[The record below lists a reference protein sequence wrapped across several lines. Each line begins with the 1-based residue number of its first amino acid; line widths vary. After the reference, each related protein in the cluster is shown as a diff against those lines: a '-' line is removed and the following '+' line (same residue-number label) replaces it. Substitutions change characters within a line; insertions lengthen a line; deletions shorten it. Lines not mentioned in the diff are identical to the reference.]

1 MVKAAARQPVPAR
14 RADAER
20 NIAAILEAGTRLLS
34 ADPTA
39 SVADIAKAAGVGRVT
54 LYGHFP
60 SREAL
65 VDAVLD
71 HAVGMADAVLEDES
85 IDTAPAPEAMAG
97 LLRSSWEVLD
107 RHRRLFLAA
116 DRVLATERIREH
128 HEAPAAAGRTA
139 HRAGATGRRLPRR
152 PAVAVAGDR
161 VLLPHPQRRPGAR
174 GEPARAGGGGGSAD
188 QDDVVAAPLARRRIL
203 GEAIRLRGRRR
214 GTSGGEESD
223 DVSPQR

>member
-1 MVKAAARQPVPAR
+1 MVKTAARQPVPAR

-34 ADPTA
+34 SDPGA

-65 VDAVLD
+65 VDAVFN
-71 HAVGMADAVLEDES
+71 HAVGLADAVLEDPS

-107 RHRRLFLAA
+107 RHGRLFVAA
-116 DRVLATERIREH
+116 DRVMATERIREH
-128 HEAPAAAGRTA
+128 HEAPLRRVERLIARGQRDGDFRTDLPLSWLVTTFFSIIHSAAQERQAGRLA
-139 HRAGATGRRLPRR
+139 PED
-152 PAVAVAGDR
+152 VER
-161 VLLPHPQRRPGAR
+161 VLITTMLSLLAR
-174 GEPARAGGGGGSAD
+174 GENPKPA
-188 QDDVVAAPLARRRIL
+188 
-203 GEAIRLRGRRR
+203 
-214 GTSGGEESD
+214 
-223 DVSPQR
+223 

>member
-1 MVKAAARQPVPAR
+1 MAKTAARQPVPAR

-39 SVADIAKAAGVGRVT
+39 SVADVAKAAGVGRVT

-71 HAVGMADAVLEDES
+71 HAVEVADAVLADDS
-85 IDTAPAPEAMAG
+85 LDTAPAPEAMAR

-107 RHRRLFLAA
+107 RHRRLFVAA

-128 HEAPAAAGRTA
+128 HERPLRRVERLIVRGQRTGEFRTDLPSEWLVTTFFSIIHAAAQEREAGRLVPEEVELVLTRTMLSLLA
-139 HRAGATGRRLPRR
+139 PTR
-152 PAVAVAGDR
+152 P
-161 VLLPHPQRRPGAR
+161 
-174 GEPARAGGGGGSAD
+174 
-188 QDDVVAAPLARRRIL
+188 
-203 GEAIRLRGRRR
+203 
-214 GTSGGEESD
+214 
-223 DVSPQR
+223 

>member
-1 MVKAAARQPVPAR
+1 MVKTAARQPVPAR

-20 NIAAILEAGTRLLS
+20 SIAAILEAGTRLLS

-71 HAVGMADAVLEDES
+71 HAVRMADDVLEDES

-97 LLRSSWEVLD
+97 LLGRAWEILD

-116 DRVLATERIREH
+116 DRTLATERIREH
-128 HEAPAAAGRTA
+128 HERPL
-139 HRAGATGRRLPRR
+139 RR
-152 PAVAVAGDR
+152 V
-161 VLLPHPQRRPGAR
+161 
-174 GEPARAGGGGGSAD
+174 E
-188 QDDVVAAPLARRRIL
+188 
-203 GEAIRLRGRRR
+203 RLIARGRREGDFR
-214 GTSGGEESD
+214 TDLPLPWLVTVFFSVVHSAAQEREAGRLAADEVERVLVQTMLSLLRPGE
-223 DVSPQR
+223 

>member
-1 MVKAAARQPVPAR
+1 MVKSAARQPVPAR

-34 ADPTA
+34 SDPAA

-60 SREAL
+60 SREVL

-71 HAVGMADAVLEDES
+71 HTVNMADAVLENES
-85 IDTAPAPEAMAG
+85 IDTAPAREAMTG

-116 DRVLATERIREH
+116 DRVLPTERIREH
-128 HEAPAAAGRTA
+128 H
-139 HRAGATGRRLPRR
+139 HRPLRR
-152 PAVAVAGDR
+152 V
-161 VLLPHPQRRPGAR
+161 
-174 GEPARAGGGGGSAD
+174 E
-188 QDDVVAAPLARRRIL
+188 
-203 GEAIRLRGRRR
+203 RLIARGRRDGDFR
-214 GTSGGEESD
+214 TDLPLAWLVTTFFAIVHSAAQEREAGRLEPEEVERVLITTMLSLLC
-223 DVSPQR
+223 PAA

>member
-1 MVKAAARQPVPAR
+1 MAKSAARQPVPAR

-71 HAVGMADAVLEDES
+71 HAVEVADAVLADDS
-85 IDTAPAPEAMAG
+85 LDTVPAPEAMAR

-128 HEAPAAAGRTA
+128 HERPLRRVERLIVRGQRAGEFRTDLPPGWLVTTFFSIIHSAAQEREAGRLA
-139 HRAGATGRRLPRR
+139 PEE
-152 PAVAVAGDR
+152 VEQ
-161 VLLPHPQRRPGAR
+161 VLTRTML
-174 GEPARAGGGGGSAD
+174 SL
-188 QDDVVAAPLARRRIL
+188 LAR
-203 GEAIRLRGRRR
+203 
-214 GTSGGEESD
+214 
-223 DVSPQR
+223 P

>member
-1 MVKAAARQPVPAR
+1 MVRTAARQPVPTR

-71 HAVGMADAVLEDES
+71 HTVDMADAALGDGE

-97 LLRSSWEVLD
+97 LLRSSWEILD
-107 RHRRLFLAA
+107 RHRRLFVAA

-128 HEAPAAAGRTA
+128 HDRPLRRVERLIARGQDDGDFRTDLPLPWLVTTFFSIIHSAAQEREAGR
-139 HRAGATGRRLPRR
+139 LSPEE
-152 PAVAVAGDR
+152 VEQ
-161 VLLPHPQRRPGAR
+161 VLTKTML
-174 GEPARAGGGGGSAD
+174 SLL
-188 QDDVVAAPLARRRIL
+188 APK
-203 GEAIRLRGRRR
+203 
-214 GTSGGEESD
+214 
-223 DVSPQR
+223 P

>member
-1 MVKAAARQPVPAR
+1 MARQPVPAR

-20 NIAAILEAGTRLLS
+20 NIASILEAGTRLLS
-34 ADPTA
+34 ADPAA

-71 HAVGMADAVLEDES
+71 HAVDIADAVLEDDS

-97 LLRSSWEVLD
+97 LLRSAWEVLD

-128 HEAPAAAGRTA
+128 HERPLRRVERLIARGQREGDFRRDLPLPWLVTTFFSIIHSAAQEREAGRLAPEQVEQVLVRTMLSLLSPDGGPSTPPPA
-139 HRAGATGRRLPRR
+139 NRGA
-152 PAVAVAGDR
+152 
-161 VLLPHPQRRPGAR
+161 
-174 GEPARAGGGGGSAD
+174 
-188 QDDVVAAPLARRRIL
+188 
-203 GEAIRLRGRRR
+203 
-214 GTSGGEESD
+214 
-223 DVSPQR
+223 

>member
-1 MVKAAARQPVPAR
+1 MAKTAARQPVPAR

-39 SVADIAKAAGVGRVT
+39 SVADVAKAAGVGRVT

-71 HAVGMADAVLEDES
+71 HAVEVADAVLADDS
-85 IDTAPAPEAMAG
+85 LDTAPAPEAMAR

-128 HEAPAAAGRTA
+128 HERPLRRVERLIVRGQRTGEFRTDLPSEWLVTTFFSIIHAAAQEREAERLAPEEVELVLTRTMLSLLA
-139 HRAGATGRRLPRR
+139 PTR
-152 PAVAVAGDR
+152 P
-161 VLLPHPQRRPGAR
+161 
-174 GEPARAGGGGGSAD
+174 
-188 QDDVVAAPLARRRIL
+188 
-203 GEAIRLRGRRR
+203 
-214 GTSGGEESD
+214 
-223 DVSPQR
+223 

>member
-71 HAVGMADAVLEDES
+71 HAVSIADGVLEDES

-97 LLRSSWEVLD
+97 LLRSAWEILD

-128 HEAPAAAGRTA
+128 HEAPLRRVGRLIARGQRDGDFRDDLPLPWLVTAFFSIIHSAAQEREAGRLAPEEVADVLIKTMLSLL
-139 HRAGATGRRLPRR
+139 LPPAAR
-152 PAVAVAGDR
+152 PAGVPAK
-161 VLLPHPQRRPGAR
+161 
-174 GEPARAGGGGGSAD
+174 GE
-188 QDDVVAAPLARRRIL
+188 
-203 GEAIRLRGRRR
+203 
-214 GTSGGEESD
+214 
-223 DVSPQR
+223 

>member
-1 MVKAAARQPVPAR
+1 MAKSAARQPVPTR

-34 ADPTA
+34 ADPAA

-71 HAVGMADAVLEDES
+71 HAVEVADAVLADDS
-85 IDTAPAPEAMAG
+85 LDTAPAPEAMAR

-128 HEAPAAAGRTA
+128 HERPLRRVERLVVRGQRAGVFRTDLSPGWLVTTFFSIIHSAAQEREAGRLAPEEVEQVLVKTMLSLLAPAE
-139 HRAGATGRRLPRR
+139 R
-152 PAVAVAGDR
+152 PA
-161 VLLPHPQRRPGAR
+161 RP
-174 GEPARAGGGGGSAD
+174 
-188 QDDVVAAPLARRRIL
+188 
-203 GEAIRLRGRRR
+203 
-214 GTSGGEESD
+214 
-223 DVSPQR
+223 